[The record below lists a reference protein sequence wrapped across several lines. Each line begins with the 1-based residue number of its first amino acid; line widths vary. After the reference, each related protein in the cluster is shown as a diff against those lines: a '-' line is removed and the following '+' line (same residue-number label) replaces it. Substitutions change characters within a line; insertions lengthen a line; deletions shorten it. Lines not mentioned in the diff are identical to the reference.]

1 MKALVLAAG
10 KSTRIAA
17 RASGLPKPLI
27 AVSGRPILLRTLD
40 WLASHEISPIWINL
54 HYRPESI
61 REAVAGAQH
70 ADLDIRFS
78 HECELLGTAGAVKNL
93 EAEWTEPFL
102 VVYGDNLL
110 GFDVAD
116 MVASHRASGAALTM
130 ALFHWE
136 NDLHS
141 QIAGGRVE
149 CDGAMRIAE
158 FTEGAV
164 ADGVVSPWVNAGVYV
179 VEPDVLG
186 DIPPAAFF
194 DFGKDLFPALLQKGA
209 VLQGYPINSYCL
221 AADTPAALDIAERE
235 MRKRDRA
242 TAR

>member
-27 AVSGRPILLRTLD
+27 AVNGRPILLRTLE

-54 HYRPESI
+54 HYQPESI
-61 REAVAGAQH
+61 RDAVKGLPYAE
-70 ADLDIRFS
+70 LDIRFS
-78 HECELLGTAGAVKNL
+78 HESELLGTAGAVKKL
-93 EAEWTEPFL
+93 EAEWTAPFL

-110 GFDVAD
+110 GFDIAD
-116 MVASHRASGAALTM
+116 MVAAHRASGAALTM

-136 NDLHS
+136 TDLHS

-149 CDGAMRIAE
+149 CDKTMRVAD

-179 VEPDVLG
+179 VEPGVLG
-186 DIPPAAFF
+186 EIPPAAFF
-194 DFGKDLFPALLQKGA
+194 DFGRDLFPALLQDGA
-209 VLQGYPINSYCL
+209 ALHGYPINSYCL
-221 AADTPAALDIAERE
+221 AADTPAALDIAECE

>member
-27 AVSGRPILLRTLD
+27 AVNGRPILLRTLE
-40 WLASHEISPIWINL
+40 WLVAHDISPVWINL
-54 HYRPESI
+54 HYKPESI
-61 REAVAGAQH
+61 RYVVKGSQY

-78 HECELLGTAGAVKNL
+78 HERELLGTAGAVKNL

-102 VVYGDNLL
+102 LVYGDNLL
-110 GFDVAD
+110 GFDIAD

-136 NDLHS
+136 TDLHS

-149 CDGAMRIAE
+149 CDEAMRVAN

-179 VEPDVLG
+179 VDPVVLG
-186 DIPPAAFF
+186 DIPPATFF
-194 DFGKDLFPALLQKGA
+194 DFGKDLFPALLQKGT
-209 VLQGYPINSYCL
+209 VLRGYPINSYCL

-235 MRKRDRA
+235 IRSRDRA
-242 TAR
+242 TTR